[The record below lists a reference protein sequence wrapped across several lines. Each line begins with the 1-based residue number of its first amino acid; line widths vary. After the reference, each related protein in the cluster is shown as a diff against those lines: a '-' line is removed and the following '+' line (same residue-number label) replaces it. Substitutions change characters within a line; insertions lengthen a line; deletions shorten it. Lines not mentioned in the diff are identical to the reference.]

1 MNQIMP
7 QIKDIKEER
16 DIYRFTLYDI
26 NISIANGLRRTI
38 LNDIPTVVFEQQNI
52 AIEIN
57 TGRLHNE
64 LIKHR
69 LECIPIYS
77 TDIEQL
83 PGNYA
88 LEVDVTNDTD
98 AIIYVTTDDFKIRN
112 KTNGNMV
119 SDAELAKIFPKDP
132 ITQDPIIFARL
143 RPKIGD
149 SIPGGRIKLTA
160 EFSVN
165 RAGRQSTWN
174 VVSKC
179 SYGNTPDI
187 NKIQT
192 VWDEIEAKLAAEETP
207 RADIEFQKKNYMLL
221 DAQRQFVENS
231 FNFVIQTLGVFENK
245 EIVKKACRILQNKFV
260 KMIEEVDANTIFI
273 KTSET
278 TMDNSYDITLENEDY
293 TIGKIL
299 EYFLYECYYL
309 GKEDFLLNFCGFKKM
324 HPHDSDSI
332 IRLAY
337 LKSADVNVVRQNLR
351 VACVYAQDIFV
362 KIHKMF

>member
-1 MNQIMP
+1 MNMNA
-7 QIKDIKEER
+7 QIKNMSEER
-16 DIYRFTLYDI
+16 DIYRFTLYDV
-26 NISIANGLRRTI
+26 NLSIANGLRRTI

-52 AIEIN
+52 QIEIN

-69 LECIPIYS
+69 LECIPVYS
-77 TDIEQL
+77 KDLQQL
-83 PGNYA
+83 PGNYS
-88 LEVDVTNDTD
+88 LEIDVSNETD
-98 AIIYVTTDDFKIRN
+98 AILYVTTDDFKIRN

-119 SDAELAKIFPKDP
+119 SESELAKIFPKDP

-143 RPKIGD
+143 RSKIGNTV
-149 SIPGGRIKLTA
+149 PGERIKLTA
-160 EFSVN
+160 DFSVN
-165 RAGRQSTWN
+165 TAGNQSTWN

-179 SYGNTPDI
+179 SYGNTPDE

-192 VWDEIEAKLAAEETP
+192 TWDAIESKLLSEETP
-207 RADIEFQKKNYMLL
+207 RTEVDFQKKNYMLL

-231 FNFVIQTLGVFENK
+231 FDFVIQTLGVYDNK
-245 EIVKKACRILQNKFV
+245 EIVKKACQILQNKFV
-260 KMIEEVDANTIFI
+260 NMIEAVDSNTVFI

-278 TMDNSYDITLENEDY
+278 TMENSYEIVLENEDY
-293 TIGKIL
+293 TIGKII

-337 LKSADVNVVRQNLR
+337 LKQSDINTVRQNLR
-351 VACVYAQDIFV
+351 VACVYAQEIFV